1 MNNNKELF
9 ETMPVGR
16 DLTKMAIPTI
26 ITQLITMIYNLAD
39 TYFIGQTDNSYMV
52 AGATLAFTLL
62 FMLNALSNLFGIGGG
77 SFISRLLG
85 EGREEDAKKVCAMSV
100 YGGVAVALVY
110 TGACLLFMDPLLRLL
125 GASDN
130 SLIYARQ
137 YTLWVVV
144 VGGIPTT
151 LCMVMSGL
159 LRSVGYSRQAS
170 LGLSGG
176 GLLNIALDPLFMF
189 VIMEPGNE
197 VLGAALATMLS
208 NTLAMIYYIIMFL
221 RVGRKT
227 VLNFSPARALPRKR
241 LLLPVLAVGLPSAA
255 GSLFA
260 CLNNTVINKLMSGY
274 DDFAVAA
281 MGIVKKIDV
290 LPMNVGMGLCQAMVP
305 LVAYNYSAE
314 NYKRMNAFTKT
325 SRNAGLIFAAV
336 CVVVFEIFAETLVGA
351 FIGDSRTVLYG
362 TDFLRLAVLA
372 TPFMCYNAQT
382 SYTFQAMGKGG
393 QSLFLTSC
401 RQGLLNI
408 PLLFVMDRLLGAYG
422 VAGTQALA
430 DGLTLVLSIVLY
442 ARLYRSLR
450 REETAAELA

>member
-1 MNNNKELF
+1 
-9 ETMPVGR
+9 MPVGR
-16 DLTKMAIPTI
+16 ALTKMAIPTI

-176 GLLNIALDPLFMF
+176 GH
-189 VIMEPGNE
+189 GH
-197 VLGAALATMLS
+197 
-208 NTLAMIYYIIMFL
+208 
-221 RVGRKT
+221 
-227 VLNFSPARALPRKR
+227 
-241 LLLPVLAVGLPSAA
+241 
-255 GSLFA
+255 
-260 CLNNTVINKLMSGY
+260 C
-274 DDFAVAA
+274 
-281 MGIVKKIDV
+281 
-290 LPMNVGMGLCQAMVP
+290 
-305 LVAYNYSAE
+305 
-314 NYKRMNAFTKT
+314 
-325 SRNAGLIFAAV
+325 
-336 CVVVFEIFAETLVGA
+336 
-351 FIGDSRTVLYG
+351 
-362 TDFLRLAVLA
+362 
-372 TPFMCYNAQT
+372 
-382 SYTFQAMGKGG
+382 
-393 QSLFLTSC
+393 
-401 RQGLLNI
+401 
-408 PLLFVMDRLLGAYG
+408 
-422 VAGTQALA
+422 
-430 DGLTLVLSIVLY
+430 
-442 ARLYRSLR
+442 
-450 REETAAELA
+450 EED